1 MNILNPNLATNSLII
16 LPRGFDVE
24 VPVAIVF
31 TNEDTSKETII
42 PSSLSRY
49 VSNELVLDVLTDGFS
64 EGERYTFEVLQ
75 DTSLIFRGKA
85 FVTEFTDVTY
95 SINNQE
101 FQIDI
106 DTDSNELKVYE

>member
-1 MNILNPNLATNSLII
+1 MNIINPNEVTNSLSIH
-16 LPRGFDVE
+16 PRGFDSLE
-24 VPVAIVF
+24 PVAIVF
-31 TNEDTSKETII
+31 TNEDTTKETII

-75 DTSLIFRGKA
+75 NATIIFRGKA
-85 FVTEFTDVTY
+85 FVTEFTDINY

-101 FQIDI
+101 FQIDV
-106 DTDSNELKVYE
+106 DTDSDELKVYE

>member
-1 MNILNPNLATNSLII
+1 MNIINPNLAEQSISI
-16 LPRGFDVE
+16 LPRGFDAL

-31 TNEDTSKETII
+31 TNEDTRKEIII
-42 PSSLSRY
+42 PSENSRY
-49 VSNELVLDVLTDGFS
+49 ISNELVLDLLTDIFS
-64 EGERYTFEVLQ
+64 EGERYTIEVLQ
-75 DTSLIFRGKA
+75 DTALIFRGKA
-85 FVTEFTDVTY
+85 FITAFTDINY

>member
-1 MNILNPNLATNSLII
+1 MNILNPTLTTDSLSIH
-16 LPRGFDVE
+16 PRGFDSAVS
-24 VPVAIVF
+24 VAIVF

-42 PSSLSRY
+42 PSSDSRY
-49 VSNELVLDVLTDGFS
+49 ISNELVLDLLTDGFS
-64 EGERYTFEVLQ
+64 EGERYTFEVMQ
-75 DTSLIFRGKA
+75 NTSIIFRGKA
-85 FVTEFTDVTY
+85 FITEFTDINY